1 MQLKNVIIIK
11 KQKSPTYPHYLG
23 PHCIIHTKYIPVKN
37 NEHLWWKKLKKI
49 PEPWVFSI
57 EKIETI
63 KRFLYTHIP
72 PNLKELTYP
81 STSAA
86 ETKKKSAI

>member
-1 MQLKNVIIIK
+1 M
-11 KQKSPTYPHYLG
+11 
-23 PHCIIHTKYIPVKN
+23 
-37 NEHLWWKKLKKI
+37 KKLKKI

-72 PNLKELTYP
+72 PNLKELNL
-81 STSAA
+81 SIHFRRRNKKKIGDLD
-86 ETKKKSAI
+86 TKKSPIEKRNRQVEIVM

>member
-1 MQLKNVIIIK
+1 M
-11 KQKSPTYPHYLG
+11 
-23 PHCIIHTKYIPVKN
+23 
-37 NEHLWWKKLKKI
+37 KKLKKI

-86 ETKKKSAI
+86 ETKKNRRFRHRKKSPIEKRNRQVEIVM